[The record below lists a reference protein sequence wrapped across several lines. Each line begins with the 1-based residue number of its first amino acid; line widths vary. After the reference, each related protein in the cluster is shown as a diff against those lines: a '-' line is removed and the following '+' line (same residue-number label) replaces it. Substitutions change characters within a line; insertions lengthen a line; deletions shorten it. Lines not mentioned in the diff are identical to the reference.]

1 MHEDVYLVLSSSLSR
16 WALMSAHLRAY
27 DSPAIKE
34 AEAKTCLDLGDLALL
49 LTLVAEGPIHY

>member
-1 MHEDVYLVLSSSLSR
+1 
-16 WALMSAHLRAY
+16 MSAHLRAY
-27 DSPAIKE
+27 DSPALKE